1 MQILLLKM
9 AQPWT
14 TRLVKQY
21 FGMKEQTGRIKEPN
35 SPWTSRVHYVAGLVA
50 GLLPSTT
57 YTIVFG
63 NTKKPRPLCCLY
75 PLEN

>member
-21 FGMKEQTGRIKEPN
+21 FGMKEQTGRI
-35 SPWTSRVHYVAGLVA
+35 
-50 GLLPSTT
+50 
-57 YTIVFG
+57 
-63 NTKKPRPLCCLY
+63 
-75 PLEN
+75 